1 MADVSPTMTNR
12 TLQVLR
18 VRYLNGPNIW
28 TYRPVIEAWVDIH
41 DLEDAPSNL
50 IPGLYERLT
59 AWLPG
64 LIEHRCGIGERGGF
78 LERLREGTWAAH
90 ILEHVVIELHGMAG
104 VPEGF
109 GKARMTPERGIYKV
123 AFRSRT
129 EVIGRACLDVGL
141 QLLQAA
147 IDDAAFDVAAAVAD
161 LRTQVDKRALG
172 PSTACIVDAAYARR
186 IPTVRLTGGNLIQ
199 MGYGVCQRRIWTAET
214 DRTSAIAEG
223 IASDKDLTKRLISAC
238 GIPVPAGEIVDSP
251 AAAWAAAEDIG
262 LPVVVKP
269 TDGNHGRG
277 VSMALDSR
285 EAIEAAWAVA
295 DSEGSGVMVEQFI
308 AGVEHRLLVVGDR
321 VVAACRGEEV
331 CVVGDGV
338 STVEALIDSQLN
350 TDPRRG
356 SDEAFP
362 LDVISLDICPTV
374 VLELERQG
382 FNCASVPAAGER
394 VLIQRNAN
402 FSADVTAQ
410 VHPDVAAD
418 AVLAVKVIGLD
429 IAGVD
434 LVCSSIDQPLRAQ
447 DGAVVEVN
455 AGPGLL
461 MHLKPASGEA
471 QPVGE
476 AIVAHLFP
484 EGDSGRVPVVGVSG
498 AEGRAQIAHLVAWLL
513 QSDGRYV
520 GLACEDG
527 LWMGGRLVTDRNGAS
542 WDSGRRVLMN
552 RNVEAVVIENG
563 PVVILDEGMPYDRCA
578 VGVVTT
584 AGVPSALADW
594 HIQEDAHLRNVWR
607 TQVDLV
613 LPSGAAVL
621 NADDT
626 MVAGLAELCD
636 GAVWFY
642 STQRDSPVLAAHLA
656 AGGAGVWLADDAI
669 VVGRAADHKVIGQR
683 SAPGIAVL
691 DPRWAI
697 AGVAAALA
705 AGLADDLVHAALD
718 TYRAPERA

>member
-1 MADVSPTMTNR
+1 MTHR

-18 VRYLNGPNIW
+18 VRYLDGPNIW

-64 LIEHRCGIGERGGF
+64 LIEHRCGVGERGGF
-78 LERLREGTWAAH
+78 LERLREGTWPAH

-129 EVIGRACLDVGL
+129 EAIGRACLDTGL
-141 QLLQAA
+141 ALLQAA
-147 IDDAAFDVAAAVAD
+147 IDDTAFDVEAAVSE
-161 LRTQVDKRALG
+161 LRALVDKKALG
-172 PSTACIVDAAYARR
+172 PSTACIVEAAYARR

-251 AAAWAAAEDIG
+251 AAAWSAAEDIG

-285 EAIEAAWAVA
+285 EAVEEAWAVA
-295 DSEGSGVMVEQFI
+295 AAEGDEVLVEQFI
-308 AGVEHRLLVVGDR
+308 PGYEHRLLVVGDR

-331 CVVGDGV
+331 CIVGDGT
-338 STVEALIDSQLN
+338 STVEALINSQVN

-362 LDVISLDICPTV
+362 LDVIALDACPTV
-374 VLELERQG
+374 VLELARQG
-382 FNCASVPAAGER
+382 LDCASIPAAGQR

-402 FSADVTAQ
+402 HGVDVTAQ
-410 VHPDVAAD
+410 VHPEVAAD
-418 AVLAVKVIGLD
+418 AVLAVKVVGLD

-434 LVCSSIDQPLRAQ
+434 VVCSDIGQPLRAQ
-447 DGAVVEVN
+447 GGAVVEIN

-461 MHLKPASGEA
+461 MHLKPAVGDP

-484 EGDSGRVPVVGVSG
+484 EGDTGRVPVVGVSG

-520 GLACEDG
+520 GLACGDG
-527 LWMGGRLVTDRNGAS
+527 LWMGGRQVTDRNGAS
-542 WDSGRRVLMN
+542 WDAGRRVLMN
-552 RNVEAVVIENG
+552 RNVEAAVIENG
-563 PVVILDEGMPYDRCA
+563 PAVILDEGMAYDRCA

-584 AGVPSALADW
+584 AGAPSALADW
-594 HIQEDAHLRNVWR
+594 HIQDDTHLRNVWR

-621 NADDT
+621 NADDA
-626 MVAGLAELCD
+626 MVAGLAELSD

-642 STQRDSPVLAAHLA
+642 STQADSAVLTAHLA
-656 AGGAGVWLADDAI
+656 DGGAAVWLDGDSI
-669 VVGRAADHKVIGQR
+669 VVGRGGERQTIGLR
-683 SAPGIAVL
+683 SAPGIATL

-718 TYRAPERA
+718 TYHAPERA

>member
-1 MADVSPTMTNR
+1 MTHR

-18 VRYLNGPNIW
+18 VRYLDGPNIW

-64 LIEHRCGIGERGGF
+64 LVEHRCGVGERGGF

-129 EVIGRACLDVGL
+129 EAIGRACLDAGL
-141 QLLQAA
+141 ALLQAA
-147 IDDAAFDVAAAVAD
+147 IDDTAFDVEVAVSE
-161 LRTQVDKRALG
+161 LRALVDKKAIG

-251 AAAWAAAEDIG
+251 AAAWSAAEDIG

-269 TDGNHGRG
+269 SDANHGRG
-277 VSMALDSR
+277 VSVALDSR
-285 EAIEAAWAVA
+285 EAVEAAWAVA
-295 DSEGSGVMVEQFI
+295 EAEGDDVLVEQFI
-308 AGVEHRLLVVGDR
+308 AGHEHRLLVVGDR

-331 CVVGDGV
+331 SVVGDGV
-338 STVEALIDSQLN
+338 STVAALIDSQVN

-356 SDEAFP
+356 SDEAYP
-362 LDVISLDICPTV
+362 LDVVSLDACPTV

-382 FNCASVPAAGER
+382 LDGASVPAAGQR

-402 FSADVTAQ
+402 YGADVTAQ
-410 VHPDVAAD
+410 VHPEVAAD
-418 AVLAVKVIGLD
+418 AVLAVKVVGLD

-434 LVCSSIDQPLRAQ
+434 VVCSDIGQPLRGQ
-447 DGAVVEVN
+447 GGAVVEVN

-461 MHLKPASGEA
+461 MHLKPAVGDP

-484 EGDSGRVPVVGVSG
+484 EGDTGRVPVVGVSG

-520 GLACEDG
+520 GLACDDG
-527 LWMGGRLVTDRNGAS
+527 LWMGGRQVTDRNGAS
-542 WDSGRRVLMN
+542 WDAGRRVLMN
-552 RNVEAVVIENG
+552 RNVEAAVIENG
-563 PVVILDEGMPYDRCA
+563 PAVILDEGMPYDRCA
-578 VGVVTT
+578 VGVLTT
-584 AGVPSALADW
+584 AGEPSALAAW
-594 HIQEDAHLRNVWR
+594 HIQDDTHLRNVWR

-621 NADDT
+621 NADDA
-626 MVAGLAELCD
+626 MVAGLAELSD

-642 STQRDSPVLAAHLA
+642 STQAASPVLSAHLA
-656 AGGAGVWLADDAI
+656 AGGAAVWLDGDRI
-669 VVGRAADHKVIGQR
+669 VVGRAETRQTIGLR
-683 SAPGIAVL
+683 SAPGIAAL

>member
-1 MADVSPTMTNR
+1 MTQR

-18 VRYLNGPNIW
+18 VRYLDGPNIW

-59 AWLPG
+59 ARLPG
-64 LIEHRCGIGERGGF
+64 LVEHRCGVGERGGF

-90 ILEHVVIELHGMAG
+90 ILEHVVIELHGMVG

-109 GKARMTPERGIYKV
+109 GKARMTPVRGVYKV
-123 AFRSRT
+123 AFRSRN
-129 EVIGRACLDVGL
+129 EAIGRICLALGVE
-141 QLLQAA
+141 LLQAA
-147 IDDAAFDVAAAVAD
+147 IDDTAFDLDGALAGLRAV
-161 LRTQVDKRALG
+161 VDRHALG
-172 PSTACIVDAAYARR
+172 PSTGCIVEAAYARR

-223 IASDKDLTKRLISAC
+223 VASDKVLTKQLIAAC
-238 GIPVPAGEIVDSP
+238 GVPVPAGEIAASP
-251 AAAWAAAEDIG
+251 EAAWSVAEDLG

-269 TDGNHGRG
+269 TDANHGRG

-285 EAIEAAWAVA
+285 EAVAAAWAVA
-295 DSEGSGVMVEQFI
+295 DREGSEVIVEQYI
-308 AGVEHRLLVVGDR
+308 PGDEYRLLVVGGR
-321 VVAACRGEEV
+321 VVAACRGETV

-338 STVEALIDSQLN
+338 STVEALIDAQIN
-350 TDPRRG
+350 VDPRRG
-356 SDEAFP
+356 SEEMFP
-362 LDVISLDICPTV
+362 LDVIVLKDCPTV

-382 FNCASVPAAGER
+382 LSGESVPAAGRR

-402 FSADVTAQ
+402 YAADVTAR
-410 VHPDVAAD
+410 VHPEVAAD
-418 AVLAVKVIGLD
+418 AVLAVKVVGLD

-434 LVCSSIDQPLRAQ
+434 LVCTAIDRPLREQ
-447 DGAVVEVN
+447 GGAVVEVN

-461 MHLKPASGEA
+461 MHLKPTEGEA

-484 EGDSGRVPVVGVSG
+484 EGDSGRVPVIGVSG
-498 AEGRAQIAHLVAWLL
+498 AEGRSAIAHLVAWLM
-513 QSDGRYV
+513 QSEHRYV

-527 LWMGGRLVTDRNGAS
+527 LWMGGRLITTRKGAS

-552 RNVEAVVIENG
+552 RCVQTAVIENG
-563 PVVILDEGMPYDRCA
+563 PEVILDQGLAYDRCA

-584 AGVPSALADW
+584 AGAPADLAAW
-594 HIQEDAHLRNVWR
+594 HIADETHLRNVWR
-607 TQVDLV
+607 TQVDVV
-613 LPSGAAVL
+613 LAAGAAVL
-621 NADDT
+621 NADDAQ
-626 MVAGLAELCD
+626 VADLAELSD

-642 STQRDSPVLAAHLA
+642 SARPDSPLIAEHLA
-656 AGGAGVWLADDAI
+656 GGGAAVWLDGDEI
-669 VVGRAADHKVIGQR
+669 MLGRGGESTSVARRTAQ
-683 SAPGIAVL
+683 GIAGL
-691 DPRWAI
+691 DPRWAVAAI
-697 AGVAAALA
+697 AAALA
-705 AGLADDLVHAALD
+705 AGLAGNLVQAALD
-718 TYRAPERA
+718 TYRAPVSAL

>member
-1 MADVSPTMTNR
+1 MTHR

-18 VRYLNGPNIW
+18 VRYLDGPNIW
-28 TYRPVIEAWVDIH
+28 TYRPVVEAWVDIH

-64 LIEHRCGIGERGGF
+64 LIEHRCGVGERGGF
-78 LERLREGTWAAH
+78 LERLREGTWPAH

-129 EVIGRACLDVGL
+129 EAIGRACLDIGL
-141 QLLQAA
+141 ALLQAA
-147 IDDAAFDVAAAVAD
+147 IDDTAFDVEAAVSE
-161 LRTQVDKRALG
+161 LRALVDKKALG
-172 PSTACIVDAAYARR
+172 PSTACIVEAAYARR

-251 AAAWAAAEDIG
+251 AAAWSAAEDIG

-285 EAIEAAWAVA
+285 EAVEAAWAVA
-295 DSEGSGVMVEQFI
+295 AAEGDEVLVEQFI
-308 AGVEHRLLVVGDR
+308 PGYEHRLLVVGER

-331 CVVGDGV
+331 CIVGDGTN
-338 STVEALIDSQLN
+338 TVEALINSQVN
-350 TDPRRG
+350 TDLRRG
-356 SDEAFP
+356 SDEVFP
-362 LDVISLDICPTV
+362 LDVIALDVCPTV
-374 VLELERQG
+374 VLELARQG
-382 FNCASVPAAGER
+382 FDCASIPAAGQR

-402 FSADVTAQ
+402 HGADVTAQ
-410 VHPDVAAD
+410 VHPEVAAD
-418 AVLAVKVIGLD
+418 AVLAVKVVGLD

-434 LVCSSIDQPLRAQ
+434 VVCSDIGQPLRAQ
-447 DGAVVEVN
+447 GGAVVEIN

-461 MHLKPASGEA
+461 MHLKPAVGDP

-484 EGDSGRVPVVGVSG
+484 DGDTGRVPVVGVSG

-520 GLACEDG
+520 GLACGDG
-527 LWMGGRLVTDRNGAS
+527 LWMGGRQVTDRNGAS
-542 WDSGRRVLMN
+542 WDAGRRVLMN
-552 RNVEAVVIENG
+552 RNVEAAVIENG
-563 PVVILDEGMPYDRCA
+563 PAVILDEGMAYDRCA

-584 AGVPSALADW
+584 AGAPSALADW
-594 HIQEDAHLRNVWR
+594 HIQDDTHLRNVWR

-621 NADDT
+621 NADDA
-626 MVAGLAELCD
+626 MVAGLAELSD

-642 STQRDSPVLAAHLA
+642 STQADSAVLTAHLA
-656 AGGAGVWLADDAI
+656 DGGAAVWLDGDSI
-669 VVGRAADHKVIGQR
+669 VVGRGGERQTIGLR
-683 SAPGIAVL
+683 SAPGIATL

-705 AGLADDLVHAALD
+705 AGLAEDLVHAALD
-718 TYRAPERA
+718 TYHAPERA